1 VQGLPFPKY
10 KQLGYLC
17 TTKHHDKIN
26 ENKIEQVEHAWELKS
41 GKTRLSRE
49 TRLSMETRKRKEARN
64 WRM

>member
-1 VQGLPFPKY
+1 MKRVQGLPFPKY

-49 TRLSMETRKRKEARN
+49 TRLSM
-64 WRM
+64 